1 MNAKSVQCPSCGK
14 SAAGNF
20 CSHCGAPI
28 VSVCPSCGTEVKPG
42 SRACHECGTSL
53 TAPAAPKQWNAQM
66 IAPWAAI
73 GIATIALA
81 VALVTWFDRSS
92 GTAAPAPFSSPM
104 SSTAPAPGQPV
115 DLASMSPREAA
126 DRLFNRVMIANES
139 GNTAEALKFAPMAIQ
154 AYDGLG
160 TLDNDA
166 RYHVALIHMTTGDI
180 DGARVQIE
188 MLRKSVPNH
197 LLGFMLEHQIA
208 ERGGKKDSAARA
220 YKDFLAAYD
229 AEIAKGRAEY
239 QDHLGSIERFREAAK
254 AGMAGKK

>member
-14 SAAGNF
+14 PAAGNF
-20 CSHCGAPI
+20 CNHCGSPI

-42 SRACHECGTSL
+42 SRACQECGESL
-53 TAPAAPKQWNAQM
+53 VPAVLKQLNAQT
-66 IAPWAAI
+66 IVPWAAI

-92 GTAAPAPFSSPM
+92 GAAAPAPFSSSM

-166 RYHVALIHMTTGDI
+166 RYHVALIHMTAGDI

-197 LLGFMLEHQIA
+197 LLGLMLEHQIA

-239 QDHLGSIERFREAAK
+239 QDHQGSIDRFREAAK
-254 AGMAGKK
+254 ASKAGKK

>member
-1 MNAKSVQCPSCGK
+1 MNAKSVQCPGCGK
-14 SAAGNF
+14 HAAGKF

-28 VSVCPSCGTEVKPG
+28 ASVCPSCDTEVKPG
-42 SRACHECGTSL
+42 SRVCHECGESL
-53 TAPAAPKQWNAQM
+53 TAQAAPKEWNAQT
-66 IAPWAAI
+66 IAPWAAL

-92 GTAAPAPFSSPM
+92 GAAAPAPFSSPM
-104 SSTAPAPGQPV
+104 SSTAPASGQPV
-115 DLASMSPREAA
+115 DLASLSPREAA

-197 LLGFMLEHQIA
+197 LLGLMLEHQIA
-208 ERGGKKDSAARA
+208 ERGGKKDNAARA
-220 YKDFLAAYD
+220 YKAFLAVYD

-239 QDHLGSIERFREAAK
+239 QDHLSSIDRL
-254 AGMAGKK
+254 

>member
-14 SAAGNF
+14 PAAGNF

-28 VSVCPSCGTEVKPG
+28 VSVCPSCDAEVKPG
-42 SRACHECGTSL
+42 SRACQECGTSL
-53 TAPAAPKQWNAQM
+53 AAPAAPKQWNAQT

-73 GIATIALA
+73 GIATIALL
-81 VALVTWFDRSS
+81 VALVSWFDRS
-92 GTAAPAPFSSPM
+92 GGAAAPAPFSPPM
-104 SSTAPAPGQPV
+104 TSTVPVPGQPV

-139 GNTAEALKFAPMAIQ
+139 GNTAEALKFAPMALQ

-166 RYHVALIHMTTGDI
+166 RYHVALIHMTAGDI

-197 LLGFMLEHQIA
+197 LLGLMLEHQIA
-208 ERGGKKDSAARA
+208 ERGGKKDNAARA
-220 YKDFLAAYD
+220 YKAFLAAYD

-239 QDHLGSIERFREAAK
+239 QDHLSSIDRFRAA
-254 AGMAGKK
+254 AQASMAGKK